1 MLLIYWLNIKM
12 GKGGIALDDT
22 KYRNKCISYLN
33 GDDGINITRL
43 GSGPWFPKG
52 LWYRLGS
59 ENVKK
64 AI

>member
-1 MLLIYWLNIKM
+1 M